1 MPALS
6 RPRRVTNL
14 SQKPLPHGRGE
25 QFPSAARLLIGVLL
39 VAYFIAGLAFLGLR
53 HYLWPRLDDWRP
65 VVVSQ
70 LSEALGVAISIDR
83 IETGFEGLLPRLTIH
98 GLRLAGT
105 ANAAPGSIAEGS
117 ASSPLTV
124 PRAVA
129 VVSPLTLVS
138 GRLRL
143 SVLQFDSPSIRVERL
158 DAQRLRIAGFEV
170 SNTLAGDAAG
180 LAVLLDQRRVL
191 LHDASIEWVD
201 HLRGDRLM
209 LRSVE
214 AGLGTVGRRHR
225 GSLTLGASL
234 PGLGRLQFAFE
245 IYRAAGKPLADWR
258 NWTGTV
264 FTELRALDLGE
275 LRTHFAPLARFTG
288 IEEVRGDFLA
298 WAGFESGRL
307 SDAQLRIESNALRW
321 GHEGRTLGLDGLR
334 VDAGAR
340 RDLDGFAI
348 RVEQFDAVLRPGLIM
363 SSVGP
368 QEVSLDRTLQPVA
381 GRIGIGRFDPA
392 ELLDHLRSLPL
403 PESVSARLAPLSV
416 SGDVSGLSARW
427 SEGSLDTLEA
437 SVDFR
442 GLSLAYG
449 KEPSHFNAGK
459 RPSRPGKPVSETGQR
474 GPGDGKGRLPWFERL
489 DGEARIWRDSGEL
502 RLRSQGGAFG
512 FPGIFSQP
520 VIELEALAAQARWQ
534 LERSQE
540 GQQLAVQIE
549 RFEFANADTAGQV
562 TGSYRTGGKGAGIV
576 ALTGKLRRVQAN
588 RVARYL
594 PLQIDEVVRQWVADS
609 VVGGV
614 ADDVRFTLR
623 GDLADFPYRDAGS
636 GEFAIVA
643 QVRGVG
649 LRYAPGWPRI
659 EKIDGTLAFERAGM
673 RIQANSGQVFSS
685 RLSGVR
691 ATLADFGKP
700 LLQIEGNGTGPA
712 ADMLRFVNE
721 SPVATR
727 IDDFTREASASG
739 DAKLA
744 LRLQLPLSDLDRSR
758 VAGSVGFDDNEL
770 RLDKTLPVF
779 SRVSGI
785 LEFSEDRL
793 ALRDIRAS
801 FLGGSLRVQGQ
812 TPEPGRFELQAEGS
826 VSAQGMREVADNPLT
841 RAFGGQTDYRA
852 RIDVRRLASE
862 VTIESDLRGL
872 YSSLPPPFRKA
883 AQEAWPLKVTATPE
897 LPADPLA
904 RPARDTIR
912 LVLRDSIRLLLE
924 REREPGS
931 EKLLIRRGALAMNV
945 EPVLRGEGLAVSLDS
960 DLVDVD
966 AWMPLLRAPELRVG
980 GEKVAEGYVRGDALQ
995 PQTVSVRAD
1004 RLTVAGKDLHN
1015 VVLGATRIGEFWSAN
1030 IDAREVQG
1038 FFNWRAALP
1047 GQPIGTLTA
1056 RFNKLEIPRTRV
1068 REFENLLDTAPTD
1081 LPALD
1086 ILADNFVLF
1095 EHPLG
1100 QLELKATNSVNPARP
1115 GWRLDTLRIRNP
1127 AASFNATGSWA
1138 PAAVAGVRP
1147 TRLTFDLQ
1155 LADSG
1160 GTLGLFD
1167 LKDVMRGAAGKIS
1180 GQVHWQGSPM
1190 AIDYASLG
1198 GSLKLAIGKGQF
1210 LKSDPGIA
1218 KLIGVLSL
1226 QSLPRRLTLDFR
1238 DVFAQGYAFDE
1249 VNGDVAIEHGVAR
1262 SENLLMKGVQAQV
1275 RISGSADIARETQQL
1290 RVEVT
1295 PEINAGLASLA
1306 YGAMVNP
1313 AIGLGTF
1320 AAQLALRGPIQ
1331 QLLRYEYDVRGSWAD
1346 PQVVERRR
1354 SINSLQQIMP

>member
-14 SQKPLPHGRGE
+14 SQNPLPHGRGE
-25 QFPSAARLLIGVLL
+25 RFPSAARLLIGVLL

-65 VVVSQ
+65 LVVSE
-70 LSEALGVAISIDR
+70 LSQALGVAISIDR

-105 ANAAPGSIAEGS
+105 ANAAPGAIAEGS
-117 ASSPLTV
+117 ASSPFTV

-170 SNTLAGDAAG
+170 SNTRAGDAAG

-191 LHDASIEWVD
+191 LHDASIEWID
-201 HLRGDRLM
+201 HLRGDHLM

-225 GSLTLGASL
+225 GSLTLGASV

-258 NWTGTV
+258 SWTGTL

-321 GHEGRTLGLDGLR
+321 GHAGRSLGLDGLR

-348 RVEQFDAVLRPGLIM
+348 RVEQFDAVLRPGLM
-363 SSVGP
+363 VSSVGP
-368 QEVSLDRTLQPVA
+368 QEVSLDRNLQPVA

-403 PESVSARLAPLSV
+403 PESMSARLAPLSV

-449 KEPSHFNAGK
+449 KEPSHSDAGK
-459 RPSRPGKPVSETGQR
+459 RASRSGKPVSESGQR
-474 GPGDGKGRLPWFERL
+474 GPGGGKGRLPWFERL

-502 RLRSQGGAFG
+502 RLRSQRGAFG

-520 VIELEALAAQARWQ
+520 VIELDTLAAQARWQ

-549 RFEFANADTAGQV
+549 RFEFANSDTAGQV

-576 ALTGKLRRVQAN
+576 ALTGKLRRAQAN

-609 VVGGV
+609 IVGGV

-623 GDLADFPYRDAGS
+623 GDLEDFPYRDAGS

-659 EKIDGTLAFERAGM
+659 DKIDGTLAFERAGM

-727 IDDFTREASASG
+727 IDDFTRQASASG
-739 DAKLA
+739 NAKLA

-779 SRVSGI
+779 SRVSGS

-826 VSAQGMREVADNPLT
+826 MSAQGMREVADNPLT

-1004 RLTVAGKDLHN
+1004 RLTIAGKDLHN

-1127 AASFNATGSWA
+1127 AASFDATGSWA

-1147 TRLTFDLQ
+1147 TRLTFDLR

-1160 GTLGLFD
+1160 GTLGLFG

-1180 GQVHWQGSPM
+1180 GQVYWQGSPM

-1238 DVFAQGYAFDE
+1238 DIFAQGFAFDE
-1249 VNGDVAIEHGVAR
+1249 VNGDVAIAHGVAR
-1262 SENLLMKGVQAQV
+1262 SENLVMKGVQAQV

-1313 AIGLGTF
+1313 AIGLGSF
-1320 AAQLALRGPIQ
+1320 VAQLALRGPIQ
-1331 QLLRYEYDVRGSWAD
+1331 QLLRYEYDVSGSWAD